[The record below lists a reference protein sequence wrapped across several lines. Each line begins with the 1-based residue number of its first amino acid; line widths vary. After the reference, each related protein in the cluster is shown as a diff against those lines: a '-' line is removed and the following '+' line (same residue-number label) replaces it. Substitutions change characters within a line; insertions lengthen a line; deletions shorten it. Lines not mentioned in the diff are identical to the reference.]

1 MNNYEIL
8 QLIGAGT
15 FGKAFLAKRK
25 KDNIQ
30 CVIKEMNLS
39 LADRKQK
46 AESRKEVTLLAKMN
60 HPNIVKFFTSM
71 EENSHL
77 YIVMEFCDGG
87 DLMKRI
93 KRQRGV
99 LFEEDQILNWFV
111 QISLGLKHIHDRKVL
126 HRDIKTQN
134 IFLANNGTQ
143 VKLGDFG
150 LAKMLNNTMEL
161 VQSHVGTPYY
171 LSPEICENRPYNNKT
186 DIWSLGCVLYELCT
200 LKHSFEAPNLKQL
213 VLKICRGRY
222 EPLSVKYSY
231 DLRTLI
237 SQLFKISQRDRP
249 SINSILKKPFL
260 ERRITNFLSPK
271 LIEEEFSHTVL
282 HQKKPSPMKQAHGP
296 GIPKQAPVPRNEKNR
311 VQELHPPG
319 HKVVTPPRRG
329 NYLHKPEWKPP
340 SRIQHYNPVKVPGQN
355 VGQRMEREL
364 SPGRMHGQYNHY
376 YARLNN
382 IQQRP
387 YEANFGPQGNQRFDS
402 PHQWNDYLQRKQEA
416 ELNKIKVEK
425 QLGLRPSS
433 ADQYGKPIPVSR
445 VGVWDDHAVNRS
457 PQKQFARDHEEY
469 LRQLDVMRQQ
479 YQNNVREIKMKAAAH
494 QKSPKARDG
503 TYIVKARNQGG
514 LFPVDRPDGEEPTEG
529 GIKFEIND
537 LTEEIQIDG
546 LTTDQ
551 PDIENEE
558 ENNPFNDTLTFD
570 LGKQLED
577 SNWRKIHADGG
588 DENLDLRPVNN
599 RKQWTAKEPVTL
611 LGNLRAAIASE
622 YNTMGDTV
630 WDGDLSP
637 SPMAD
642 DDPSGNRKHW
652 RYEAPQTL
660 IRALEVADM
669 FDSIAIGADFCDRTL
684 KQLPSATEEA
694 EADVTSEDLDE
705 ERFEPRSDDE
715 DTTFEESDDEM
726 EVIDLMEKVLTPR
739 DDDDDITVEEAK
751 KDTCSGNTSVERP
764 DNMEAAT
771 VDQST
776 VKKAKDNEHQWDFSP
791 VRSTMENNEGAA
803 I

>member
-126 HRDIKTQN
+126 HRDIKTQSTAASKSM
-134 IFLANNGTQ
+134 FFS
-143 VKLGDFG
+143 VCF
-150 LAKMLNNTMEL
+150 
-161 VQSHVGTPYY
+161 
-171 LSPEICENRPYNNKT
+171 R

-260 ERRITNFLSPK
+260 ERRIANFLSPK

-329 NYLHKPEWKPP
+329 NYPHKPEWKPP
-340 SRIQHYNPVKVPGQN
+340 SRIQHYNPVKVVTVIRN
-355 VGQRMEREL
+355 
-364 SPGRMHGQYNHY
+364 
-376 YARLNN
+376 AT
-382 IQQRP
+382 
-387 YEANFGPQGNQRFDS
+387 F
-402 PHQWNDYLQRKQEA
+402 
-416 ELNKIKVEK
+416 KIKEHV
-425 QLGLRPSS
+425 
-433 ADQYGKPIPVSR
+433 
-445 VGVWDDHAVNRS
+445 
-457 PQKQFARDHEEY
+457 F
-469 LRQLDVMRQQ
+469 
-479 YQNNVREIKMKAAAH
+479 IKYIL
-494 QKSPKARDG
+494 KSI
-503 TYIVKARNQGG
+503 Y
-514 LFPVDRPDGEEPTEG
+514 
-529 GIKFEIND
+529 
-537 LTEEIQIDG
+537 
-546 LTTDQ
+546 
-551 PDIENEE
+551 
-558 ENNPFNDTLTFD
+558 
-570 LGKQLED
+570 
-577 SNWRKIHADGG
+577 
-588 DENLDLRPVNN
+588 
-599 RKQWTAKEPVTL
+599 
-611 LGNLRAAIASE
+611 
-622 YNTMGDTV
+622 
-630 WDGDLSP
+630 
-637 SPMAD
+637 
-642 DDPSGNRKHW
+642 KH
-652 RYEAPQTL
+652 
-660 IRALEVADM
+660 
-669 FDSIAIGADFCDRTL
+669 
-684 KQLPSATEEA
+684 
-694 EADVTSEDLDE
+694 
-705 ERFEPRSDDE
+705 
-715 DTTFEESDDEM
+715 
-726 EVIDLMEKVLTPR
+726 
-739 DDDDDITVEEAK
+739 
-751 KDTCSGNTSVERP
+751 
-764 DNMEAAT
+764 
-771 VDQST
+771 
-776 VKKAKDNEHQWDFSP
+776 
-791 VRSTMENNEGAA
+791 
-803 I
+803 